1 MINIIASILL
11 FNILIIGFKIFE
23 KYKVNNLVALIV
35 NYLTGA
41 FCSYYYLESDFTI
54 EYIFQADWLYHAIA
68 IGALFIIVFNLYSL
82 GIQKVGISTTT
93 IANKMSV
100 IIPVGVA
107 LTLYPENN
115 FDILKAV
122 AFLLALFGI
131 YLSVTKE
138 KKLALNK
145 KYLGLILFVF
155 LGQGISD
162 ATFNDFAQSFNNV
175 FKKETFLFFMTLF
188 LAASIVGIIIHL
200 GSFFKNSKKISF
212 KDILSGI
219 FFGIPNFFCLF
230 FFLKALKISS
240 ISSAEVFAIVSIGVV
255 ILSSLIG
262 LVIFK
267 EKLTKNNWIGILL
280 SICSIYLFSY

>member
-1 MINIIASILL
+1 MINDYNMLS
-11 FNILIIGFKIFE
+11 
-23 KYKVNNLVALIV
+23 
-35 NYLTGA
+35 
-41 FCSYYYLESDFTI
+41 
-54 EYIFQADWLYHAIA
+54 
-68 IGALFIIVFNLYSL
+68 

-115 FDILKAV
+115 FDILKTV

-131 YLSVTKE
+131 YLSVTKDN
-138 KKLALNK
+138 KLAVNK

-200 GSFFKNSKKISF
+200 GSFFKSSKKISF
-212 KDILSGI
+212 KDLLSGI

>member
-1 MINIIASILL
+1 M

-41 FCSYYYLESDFTI
+41 ACSYYYLESDFTL

-115 FDILKAV
+115 FDTLKVV

-145 KYLGLILFVF
+145 EYIGLILFVF

-162 ATFNDFAQSFNNV
+162 ATFNDFAQSFDNV

-200 GSFFKNSKKISF
+200 GSFLKKSKKIS
-212 KDILSGI
+212 
-219 FFGIPNFFCLF
+219 
-230 FFLKALKISS
+230 
-240 ISSAEVFAIVSIGVV
+240 
-255 ILSSLIG
+255 
-262 LVIFK
+262 
-267 EKLTKNNWIGILL
+267 
-280 SICSIYLFSY
+280 